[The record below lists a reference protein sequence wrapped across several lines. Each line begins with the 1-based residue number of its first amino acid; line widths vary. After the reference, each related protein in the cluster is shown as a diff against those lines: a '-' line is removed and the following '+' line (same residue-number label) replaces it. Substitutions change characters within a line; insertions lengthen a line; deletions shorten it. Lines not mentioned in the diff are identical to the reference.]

1 MSEKEEYQS
10 WQINSTLTLNTENT
24 KPRQNSKNNKS
35 NTIKNRETQINEKLN
50 IQCK

>member
-1 MSEKEEYQS
+1 MSEKEEYQP
-10 WQINSTLTLNTENT
+10 WNVNSALTLNTENT

-35 NTIKNRETQINEKLN
+35 NIMKNRETQIKEKLN